1 MLGHFVFFEAQST
14 VTTSDDALW
23 NSALTLRFSKVFSPE
38 RTGVATA
45 KDPNPTAGGA
55 SPSNIPSK
63 NHGPTRNTS
72 STESSTY
79 GQKRPT
85 ASLLPLP
92 NVVNCEL
99 VSCSWASGIYV
110 CNDSNEKW
118 ANPTCGTVAD
128 YAQAI
133 LNDCKSVALVNGE
146 QLTQGELW
154 DDDGW
159 HVYVGHAN
167 C

>member
-1 MLGHFVFFEAQST
+1 M
-14 VTTSDDALW
+14 
-23 NSALTLRFSKVFSPE
+23 TLRETQKPICPAEYAYPANQRYIIDGIKYLRTKKANCLSP
-38 RTGVATA
+38 
-45 KDPNPTAGGA
+45 
-55 SPSNIPSK
+55 
-63 NHGPTRNTS
+63 
-72 STESSTY
+72 
-79 GQKRPT
+79 
-85 ASLLPLP
+85 PLP

-99 VSCSWASGIYV
+99 VSRSWASGIYV

-133 LNDCKSVALVNGE
+133 LSDCKSVALVNDE